1 MLIKFNEK
9 TYKVSFKYEEHKR
22 SILVRHDKNHYH
34 RSIVYNGMEQTVSA
48 ILYNLT
54 DDYEIMREVAV
65 CEIFDKYDKR
75 FGMNLAIKY
84 LLNSLKISSDIEND
98 ITFEFLH
105 QIIKLTFFNYKKN
118 VKYKYL
124 IESNV

>member
-1 MLIKFNEK
+1 
-9 TYKVSFKYEEHKR
+9 
-22 SILVRHDKNHYH
+22 
-34 RSIVYNGMEQTVSA
+34 
-48 ILYNLT
+48 
-54 DDYEIMREVAV
+54 MREVAV

-75 FGMNLAIKY
+75 FGMNLVIKY